1 MRFCSAVAFMLVA
14 CHGQPTSPS
23 GDWEISTTVAPSV
36 FRVGQTVTVT
46 VVVTNRADQSRTIE
60 TNVCEP
66 FQVTTPGG
74 TVVGPA
80 TRICDAM
87 SRPKTLV
94 PGEQFVFTTTWSGD
108 ARGAGPTSPTA
119 FLAPGTYVVHGLVH
133 LSTFKSTPVTI
144 QVIP

>member
-1 MRFCSAVAFMLVA
+1 MRFCCAVTFMLAA
-14 CHGQPTSPS
+14 CHGQPTSPRA
-23 GDWEISTTVAPSV
+23 DLEVSTSVTPSV

-66 FQVTTPGG
+66 FQVRTPGG

-80 TRICDAM
+80 ARICTAM
-87 SRPKTLV
+87 SMSKTLV
-94 PGEQFVFTTTWSGD
+94 PGEQYVFTTTWSGD
-108 ARGAGPTSPTA
+108 ARGAGLSSPAA
-119 FLAPGTYVVHGLVH
+119 FLTPGTYVVQGLAA
-133 LSTFKSTPVTI
+133 LPTSANEPVTI